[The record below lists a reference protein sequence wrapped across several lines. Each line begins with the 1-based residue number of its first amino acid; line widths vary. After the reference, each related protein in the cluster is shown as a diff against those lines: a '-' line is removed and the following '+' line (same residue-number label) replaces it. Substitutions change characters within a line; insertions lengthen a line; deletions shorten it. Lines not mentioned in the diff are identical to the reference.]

1 MLSTI
6 RKLLDNWLVR
16 AFFVVLI
23 GVFVFWGVSS
33 VVTNG
38 GGTNAVATVGGH
50 SITAEAVNADYQRAM
65 NDYATRT
72 NGKQPSKG
80 ERRLFAERALGAA
93 VDRTAM
99 SLDARRLG
107 VEAPPE
113 AIRQQVF
120 SMSAFDGPDGKF
132 DKSTFNQVLAQ
143 HNLTPAAFMA
153 DIASGLTSTQIIDAV
168 GAGVAAPQPLVDQ
181 IFAYAAQERTIQY
194 VQFPF
199 AAANP
204 PPAPAEDVLRR
215 YWRNHPGRYSTPEM
229 RDAGIVILSPG
240 LVADSIKVSQSEIAA
255 QYQQE
260 KSKFSRTATR
270 TVEIITADDEKS
282 AVTLASAWKGG
293 AGWAAMK
300 KAAAAA
306 TATAIT
312 FTDAKPED
320 LPSGKLAKA
329 VFAALPGEVSNP
341 LKGALGVYVFKVT
354 HANPG
359 GDKPLSAVEA
369 QVRKQV
375 QERKAR
381 NLVDATVSKLQDALA
396 GSTAFGK
403 LPADLHLVKVNAEF
417 DRKGN
422 NADGKPASIPGD
434 PKLRKAIIQS
444 VFSTAPGNTPRA
456 ITGPGDSYYA
466 IALHKVVKP
475 ALKPFDKV
483 KADVLADWTGNQVQR
498 QEEVGAAHLL
508 TAVKSGK
515 SLNAAADAAGMTVT
529 TSKPMTRAKPAKGVP
544 HQLMQVIFTL
554 KKGAPTMV
562 QTNEG
567 FVVAVVSDIAEP
579 KKGSDKSMRQ
589 RIAQRLDQAMQN
601 NVLGTYSAALRKR
614 YHVSINT
621 KLLNQIS
628 D

>member
-23 GVFVFWGVSS
+23 AVFVFWGVSS
-33 VVTNG
+33 VVTGSG
-38 GGTNAVATVGGH
+38 GPNTVATVGGH
-50 SITAEAVNADYQRAM
+50 PIKAESVGSDYQRAL
-65 NDYATRT
+65 NEYASHN
-72 NGKQPSKG
+72 NGQQPGKG
-80 ERRLFAERALGAA
+80 QRRLIAERALGAA
-93 VDRTAM
+93 IDRTAM

-120 SMSAFDGPDGKF
+120 SMSAFNGPDGKF

-143 HNLTPAAFMA
+143 HNLTPSAFMA
-153 DIASGLTSTQIIDAV
+153 DIASGLTSTQIIDAM
-168 GAGVAAPQPLVDQ
+168 GAGASAPKPLVDQ
-181 IFAYAAQERTIQY
+181 IFSYAAQERTIQY

-199 AAANP
+199 AAASP
-204 PPAPAEDVLRR
+204 PSPPAEPVLRR
-215 YWRNHPGRYSTPEM
+215 YWRNHPQRYSTPAM
-229 RDAGIVILSPG
+229 RDVGIVVLSPD
-240 LVADSIKVSQSEIAA
+240 LIADKIKVSQSEIAA

-260 KSKFSRTATR
+260 KSKFSQAATR
-270 TVEIITADDEKS
+270 TVEIITADDETS
-282 AVTLASAWKGG
+282 AAALASKWKGG
-293 AGWAAMK
+293 ADWAAMK
-300 KAAAAA
+300 TAAAAA

-341 LKGALGVYVFKVT
+341 LKGALGTYVFKVT
-354 HANPG
+354 HVNSG
-359 GDKPLSAVEA
+359 GDKPLSEVEA
-369 QVRKQV
+369 KVRKQV

-381 NLVDATVSKLQDALA
+381 DIVDATFTKLQDALA

-417 DRKGN
+417 DKDGN
-422 NADGKPASIPGD
+422 DADGKPAPIPGD
-434 PKLRKAIIQS
+434 AKLRQAIVKS

-456 ITGPGDSYYA
+456 ISGPGDSYYA
-466 IALHKVVKP
+466 IAVHKIVKP
-475 ALKPFDKV
+475 ALKPFEKV
-483 KADVLADWTGNQVQR
+483 KSDVLADWTGSQVQR
-498 QEEVGAAHLL
+498 QEEVAAAHLL

-515 SLNAAADAAGMTVT
+515 SLAQAADAAGLTVT
-529 TSKPMTRAKPAKGVP
+529 TSAPMTRAKPAKGVP
-544 HQLMQVIFTL
+544 HQLMNVIFTL

-562 QTNEG
+562 QTNES
-567 FVVAVVSDIAEP
+567 FVVAVVSKIAEP
-579 KKGSDKSMRQ
+579 KPGSEDSMRQ
-589 RIAQRLDQAMQN
+589 RIAERLDQAMQD
-601 NVLGTYSAALRKR
+601 NVLSGYTAALRKR